1 MPLLLKGSVLIRRK
15 PKDAMKIA
23 EQFGFQ
29 YREALFGFE
38 EKVGM
43 KFPII
48 GGIVVFEE
56 DAEIIN
62 EAIDELEAIK
72 NSLEVEEK
80 QKQVIKRWRKLV
92 SLILTR
98 NMLRER
104 HGA

>member
-1 MPLLLKGSVLIRRK
+1 
-15 PKDAMKIA
+15 
-23 EQFGFQ
+23 
-29 YREALFGFE
+29 
-38 EKVGM
+38 M
-43 KFPII
+43 KFPTI

-62 EAIDELEAIK
+62 EALNEMEAIK
-72 NSLEVEEK
+72 TGLVAEEK
-80 QKQVIKRWRKLV
+80 SIEVIKRWRKVV